1 MSVKLLLLNTDKAK
15 SSLNIGYS
23 FLKNNQSRLIA
34 CNAAADF
41 LTATTKGIHY
51 FIYQDKAYMVMKQFF
66 DVASNTLIAL
76 CTESINGCDL
86 V

>member
-1 MSVKLLLLNTDKAK
+1 MKVKLLFLTAKEAKNGLNVGYAFIKA
-15 SSLNIGYS
+15 
-23 FLKNNQSRLIA
+23 NQSRLIS
-34 CNAAADF
+34 CDLAADF

-51 FIYQDKAYMVMKQFF
+51 FIYQDKSYMVMKQFF

-76 CTESINGCDL
+76 CTESVQGCDL